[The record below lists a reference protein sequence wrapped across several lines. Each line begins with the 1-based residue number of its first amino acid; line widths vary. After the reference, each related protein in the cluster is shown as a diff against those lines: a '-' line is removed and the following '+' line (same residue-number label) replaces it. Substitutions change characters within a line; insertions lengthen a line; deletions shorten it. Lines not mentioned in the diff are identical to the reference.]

1 VESLH
6 AFAIWLK
13 STDLSWLVTHHGWIW
28 ATCEAL
34 HFIGMSILFG
44 CIGALDVRMLGWW
57 KSPPVAG
64 VNALVRWGVL
74 GFLINLVTGAVFVVG
89 EPLQYVDNP
98 AFRFKML
105 FLVLAGWNVLL
116 FYVTGVADRI
126 ESLEPDD
133 DTPFSAKVF
142 AGTSLFLWVGVIFFG
157 RMLPFL
163 GNSF

>member
-1 VESLH
+1 MH

-13 STDLSWLVTHHGWIW
+13 STDLSWLVTHHGWVW

-34 HFIGMSILFG
+34 HFIGMSLLFG

-74 GFLINLVTGAVFVVG
+74 GFLINLVTGAMF
-89 EPLQYVDNP
+89 
-98 AFRFKML
+98 FI
-105 FLVLAGWNVLL
+105 LL
-116 FYVTGVADRI
+116 FYVSGVADRI
-126 ESLEPDD
+126 ESLEPHD
-133 DTPFSAKVF
+133 DTPISAKVF
-142 AGTSLFLWVGVIFFG
+142 AGTSLFLWIGVIFFG